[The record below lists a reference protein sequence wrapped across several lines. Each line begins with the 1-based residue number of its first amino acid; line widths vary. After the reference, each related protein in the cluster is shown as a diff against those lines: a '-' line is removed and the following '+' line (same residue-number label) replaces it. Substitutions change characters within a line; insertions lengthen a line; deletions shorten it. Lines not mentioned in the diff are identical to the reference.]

1 MTIIAVDSTPRRI
14 KMVVV
19 AVTTTPA
26 ARSRPMSATTNLT
39 DLDIRDIE
47 MGATYWVVV
56 SDAYGGR
63 CLMLQGA
70 PMFRAAW
77 RTEKSA
83 KAAAK
88 QLGGRAAGFLALKQ
102 IKQ

>member
-1 MTIIAVDSTPRRI
+1 
-14 KMVVV
+14 V

-26 ARSRPMSATTNLT
+26 ARDRPMMTATTNLT

-56 SDAYGGR
+56 SAAIGGR

-77 RTEKSA
+77 MTEKSA